1 MDIDN
6 LNPKMTL
13 ERQAFGYA
21 TRQALRRERAFYTS
35 EHRVFVLI
43 VPEGLSL
50 LDYQLA
56 ASLMLTAANLKER
69 YTIAVPEETKRGG
82 VDFNPV
88 RLALEKKKSALIL
101 VESRMEIPRFVI
113 AAADAVR
120 EIGPLK
126 PHHLAAA
133 TKAFHALAMTKGQAT
148 KLLQYPLDEL
158 FAAIRPDRPIADAIE
173 RLEAADRHSKAAGIA
188 RQGPTFRLETLSGYG
203 DAQRWG
209 LNLATDLAQWRVGD
223 LEWRDVDAGVLLS
236 GPPGTGKTL
245 FASALAATCG
255 VPLVATSAAQWQACG
270 HLGDMLAAMRKSFAD
285 ADSRRPCILLI
296 DEIDSIGDRTKF
308 SGHSRQYC
316 VEVVNALLECMD
328 GSDRREGVVVV
339 GATNHADA
347 IDAALRRSGRLD
359 SHYRLELPD
368 LESRKGIIDTQF
380 DGLLSD
386 EEAAVV
392 AEATEGYSGADFVKL
407 ARDARR
413 TARKKAKQVTVDHI
427 LAALPRPIPLL
438 GEGRRQVAVHEVGHA
453 AIGLLTGFA
462 KLIRVEISTEMRPG
476 ARLVGGVTHFER
488 KQWSV
493 RTRETYL
500 AEIAMNLGGMAAEEV
515 ILGTM
520 SDGSGGT
527 EGSDIQAAT
536 DIATFM
542 EAQLG
547 MGEGISHFRAETSLE
562 LEALRRSNPLI
573 GARVERV
580 LLGQLNRVK
589 QMIAERRPAIEAT
602 ADALEKAGAL
612 NGEEVARMLSEDSP
626 PTDEGSVRRG

>member
-21 TRQALRRERAFYTS
+21 IRQALRRERAFYATD
-35 EHRVFVLI
+35 HRVFVLV
-43 VPEGLSL
+43 VPEGVSL
-50 LDYQLA
+50 LDYQLS

-69 YTIAVPEETKRGG
+69 YAIAVPDETKKG

-88 RLALEKKKSALIL
+88 RLALEKKKSVLVL
-101 VESRMEIPRFVI
+101 VESRMEIPRYVI

-133 TKAFHALAMTKGQAT
+133 TKAFHALAMTKEEAT
-148 KLLQYPLDEL
+148 KLLEYPLDEI
-158 FAAIRPDRPIADAIE
+158 FAAIRPDRPISQSLE
-173 RLEAADRHSKAAGIA
+173 RLEAAHRHRAK
-188 RQGPTFRLETLSGYG
+188 GPSPKGPAYRLETLSGYG
-203 DAQRWG
+203 DAKRWG
-209 LNLATDLAQWRVGD
+209 LNLATDLAQWREGK
-223 LEWRDVDAGVLLS
+223 LEWKDVDAGVLLS

-245 FASALAATCG
+245 FASALASTCG
-255 VPLVATSAAQWQACG
+255 VPLVATSAAQWQATG
-270 HLGDMLAAMRKSFAD
+270 HLGDMLAAMRKSFSD

-308 SGHSRQYC
+308 SGHGRQYC

-339 GATNHADA
+339 GATNHAES

-359 SHYRLELPD
+359 SHFQLDLPD
-368 LESRKGIIDTQF
+368 YESRRGIVAAQF
-380 DGLLSD
+380 DGALSE
-386 EEAAVV
+386 EEAGLV

-407 ARDARR
+407 AREARR
-413 TARKKAKQVTVDHI
+413 SARKKASRLTVEDV
-427 LAALPRPIPLL
+427 LSVLPKTIPLR
-438 GEGRRQVAVHEVGHA
+438 GEGRRQVAVHEAGHA
-453 AIGLLTGFA
+453 VIGLLTGFA
-462 KLIRVEISTEMRPG
+462 NLIRIEVSGEMKSN
-476 ARLVGGVTHFER
+476 ARLVGGITLFQP
-488 KQWSV
+488 KPWQV
-493 RTRETYL
+493 RTKESYL
-500 AEIAMNLGGMAAEEV
+500 AEIAMNLGGMAAEQ
-515 ILGTM
+515 IIMGTM
-520 SDGSGGT
+520 SDGSGGS
-527 EGSDIQAAT
+527 EGSDIQRAT

-547 MGEGISHFRAETSLE
+547 MGEGIAYFRAERSEE

-580 LLGQLNRVK
+580 LQAQMLRVK
-589 QMIAERRPAIEAT
+589 QMIEERRPVVEAIAI
-602 ADALEKAGAL
+602 ALEKAGTLEGA
-612 NGEEVARMLSEDSP
+612 EVTRMLDDGWPSSGSE
-626 PTDEGSVRRG
+626 GLRHG